1 MYLILKTILKESS
14 RPSPSPET
22 RSCVWTA
29 TTLVP
34 TRTSRQQP
42 SSQSTP
48 VQSSSSGITGYF
60 QDTMDTQQESSPAAA
75 WALCFQT
82 LRKQGK
88 GEKPSSRA
96 PIHAQ
101 ILPAFCFFLEYSR
114 EWLLLPHFCSASHCS
129 FTCQSHCCLFTPW
142 RGTSQGHHWPPHCY
156 CSVLT

>member
-14 RPSPSPET
+14 RPSPSPEA
-22 RSCVWTA
+22 RSCV
-29 TTLVP
+29 VP

-42 SSQSTP
+42 SSQP
-48 VQSSSSGITGYF
+48 VQSSSSAITGHF
-60 QDTMDTQQESSPAAA
+60 QDTVDTQQESSLAAA

-114 EWLLLPHFCSASHCS
+114 NWLLLPHSCSASHCS

-142 RGTSQGHHWPPHCY
+142 RGTSQGHHSSPYCY
-156 CSVLT
+156 SSVLT